1 MQVTEKIAA
10 FRARMK
16 DENFAAVIVPT
27 ADSHASEYIA
37 DYFKARQWLSGFT
50 GSAGTLVI
58 GEKEAALFV
67 DGRYF
72 IQAERQIA
80 GSGITLMRMGT
91 AGTPKLEEY
100 LAALLHENDALGVDF
115 GVVSEKFA
123 ENMRETAAK
132 CGALLRDTGDWFGD
146 LWKDRPPMPQEKAFI
161 LDEQYAGQSV
171 QSKVSAI
178 RKVMAERGAQ
188 LHVLN
193 VLDDIAWVLN
203 VRGGDVLNTPV
214 VMSYLVIG
222 QKHVNW
228 FVDETKVDD
237 AMRKTLADEGVNVRG
252 YDEIIPA
259 LKGLEPNV
267 KVLADESMM
276 EIVFNNLIS
285 NAIKFTESGGR
296 IILRQLKDGGDVVV
310 TVGDTGCGM
319 DEKTMSH
326 IFDKFYQGDTSHSKE
341 GNGLGLALVRRVLE
355 IAGGTISVTSAPGE
369 GSEFTVRLPYIEDE
383 RA

>member
-37 DYFKARQWLSGFT
+37 DYFKTRQWLSGFT

-123 ENMRETAAK
+123 ENMRETDAK
-132 CGALLRDTGDWFGD
+132 CC
-146 LWKDRPPMPQEKAFI
+146 
-161 LDEQYAGQSV
+161 
-171 QSKVSAI
+171 AI
-178 RKVMAERGAQ
+178 RATGSATSGR
-188 LHVLN
+188 
-193 VLDDIAWVLN
+193 IA
-203 VRGGDVLNTPV
+203 RRCRRKRRSSSMSNTPV
-214 VMSYLVIG
+214 
-222 QKHVNW
+222 
-228 FVDETKVDD
+228 
-237 AMRKTLADEGVNVRG
+237 
-252 YDEIIPA
+252 
-259 LKGLEPNV
+259 
-267 KVLADESMM
+267 
-276 EIVFNNLIS
+276 
-285 NAIKFTESGGR
+285 
-296 IILRQLKDGGDVVV
+296 
-310 TVGDTGCGM
+310 
-319 DEKTMSH
+319 
-326 IFDKFYQGDTSHSKE
+326 
-341 GNGLGLALVRRVLE
+341 
-355 IAGGTISVTSAPGE
+355 
-369 GSEFTVRLPYIEDE
+369 
-383 RA
+383 RACRAR